1 MQPEQ
6 HATNSPSR
14 RGVLKA
20 STAAATV
27 AALGAVPFV
36 HAAGTDMIKIGLVGC
51 GGRGKGAVA
60 NAIESMPGGG
70 VKCVA
75 VGDLF
80 KDVAEAT
87 KNEYGQRP
95 KDKYDLGDR
104 VFDGW
109 DAADKVFATDCNYV
123 ILATP
128 PGFRPIQIEKAIA
141 AGKHV
146 FAEKPV
152 AVDSTGV
159 RRILAAAKVA
169 KEKNLGF
176 VAGTQRR
183 HQIEYIESI
192 KRIHDGLI
200 GDVTSMN
207 VYWMQEGLWVKPR
220 EPNWSD
226 MEWQLR
232 NWLYFTWLSGDHIVE
247 QHMHQHD
254 VANWVLNSV
263 PRFCFAV
270 GGRQARVEPQ
280 FGHIYDHFAV
290 EYEYPNGVKVNS
302 MARQND
308 GTYGAVRE
316 SVVGTKGRSQ
326 FLNKNIEVFGDKS
339 KNWRYAV
346 PDEDANVQT
355 NPYVLEHKDLIES
368 IKAGK
373 PLNEGEQVAHS
384 TLTAIMGRMAA
395 YSGKLVKWTDALNS
409 PEDLMPKE
417 LAFGPMPVPP
427 VAIPGKTMIPGLGGA
442 TA

>member
-6 HATNSPSR
+6 QVNSIPSR

-20 STAAATV
+20 STAAAAV

-36 HAAGTDMIKIGLVGC
+36 HAAGTDTIKIGLVGC

-80 KDVAEAT
+80 EDVAKAT
-87 KNEYGQRP
+87 KDEYDKRP
-95 KDKYDLGDR
+95 KDKYEVGDR
-104 VFDGW
+104 AFSGW
-109 DAADKVFATDCNYV
+109 DACDKVLATECNYV

-128 PGFRPIQIEKAIA
+128 PGFRPLMIEKAIA

-159 RRILAAAKVA
+159 RRIIAAAQVA
-169 KEKNLGF
+169 KEKNLGI

-183 HQIEYIESI
+183 HQLEYIEAI

-254 VANWVLNSV
+254 VVNWVLGKT
-263 PRFCFAV
+263 PKFCFAM

-290 EYEYPNGVKVNS
+290 EYEYGDGVKVVS

-316 SVVGTKGRSQ
+316 SVAGTKGRTQ
-326 FLNKNIEVFGDKS
+326 FLNKNLEVFGDKA
-339 KNWRYAV
+339 KNWRWVA
-346 PDEDANVQT
+346 PEDESVQT

-368 IKAGK
+368 IRAGK

-395 YSGKLVKWTDALNS
+395 YSGKLVKWADALNS

-417 LAFGPMPVPP
+417 LKFGPMPVPP
-427 VAIPGKTMIPGLGGA
+427 VAIPGKTIIPGIGGA
-442 TA
+442 GA